1 MMTGVVESYRHKY
14 IYLKIRFLME
24 TKRLWPFV
32 IKIRIAHP
40 KCAVCFPLSFSWSNI
55 LSIVISL
62 QGGKVAKVR
71 PGSCRL
77 LNAEHVSLIQI
88 HDHISFMAL
97 QL

>member
-1 MMTGVVESYRHKY
+1 MMTGVVESY

-40 KCAVCFPLSFSWSNI
+40 KCAVCFPLSFLWSNI